1 MRMIQAADGRLH
13 QLSGDSLPELFMFYT
28 GTPLTGAHLA
38 EVLMN
43 PRKAAGVPLVPS
55 ISGWLTKR
63 DAFYIVLGMIAFRL
77 IMLLADESF
86 RTLVVD

>member
-1 MRMIQAADGRLH
+1 MMIQAADGRLH
-13 QLSGDSLPELFMFYT
+13 QLSGGSLPDSVGLYS
-28 GTPLTGAHLA
+28 GVPLTGAHVA
-38 EVLMN
+38 DVLLN
-43 PRKAAGVPLVPS
+43 PRKAAGVPLFPS
-55 ISGWLTKR
+55 TPGWLTKR